1 MEENSKITV
10 KRLYVQH
17 AYIEPE
23 VYKEIKDRESGHVT
37 TVANTPDDIAI
48 LQAKVQFPDGCVM
61 KSVLMR
67 PVTAPGRI
75 IAISSLWDKDG
86 VLLSR
91 SPAGHNVQKAL
102 HLETEENV
110 YEILLHRKNISKTA
124 TLPLEKDDAEELTGQ
139 VMDIFEDFLTTKQAK
154 WEGLEQEEND
164 ITVYLQGTDF
174 DTIDDK
180 LKKIFRNW
188 NIIK

>member
-10 KRLYVQH
+10 KRLYIQH
-17 AYIEPE
+17 AYIDPE
-23 VYKEIKDRESGHVT
+23 IYKEIKDRESGHIT

-75 IAISSLWDKDG
+75 IAISSLWNKDG
-86 VLLSR
+86 VLLSK
-91 SPAGHNVQKAL
+91 SSAGHNVQKAL

-110 YEILLHRKNISKTA
+110 YEILLHRKSVSKPA
-124 TLPLEKDDAEELTGQ
+124 ILPLEEENTEELSGQ
-139 VMDIFEDFLTTKQAK
+139 IMDIFEDFLEDKKAK
-154 WEGLEQEEND
+154 WNGLAEPKND
-164 ITVYLQGTDF
+164 ITIYLQGKDYDAIVTKIK
-174 DTIDDK
+174 DTFK
-180 LKKIFRNW
+180 NW
-188 NIIK
+188 GIAK